1 VWLPAGTNPSIF
13 PLVSSEKVLANL
25 NLALIRISE
34 HGWYHFTPIGQEVR
48 ITKLSPQN
56 KANRSIFVANFF
68 FSRLFMARLHSSLSN
83 CLLAV
88 LICLVLDSIAL
99 AHPMGNFS
107 ISHYSSLKVEMSGV
121 ELLYIIDMAEVPT
134 FQDKPELDANSD
146 GSSGPGEKEHYL
158 AKKAELLTR
167 GLLLRMNSVDLKL
180 RQVSKQLDLL
190 PGGLNLP
197 TTKIRLHFRADYEP
211 SQLKQVNALDFQDN
225 NFPGRLGWK
234 EIVAQATDGAE
245 LVESSVP
252 AADKTQ
258 ELSVYP
264 EDPTVSPPQDLK
276 AQLKIRI
283 PTQLS
288 LTTSAQTGNQ
298 GTGASASGLSMA
310 ANTRSFQQNDARTQA
325 EHQRLTRL
333 LSSSIV
339 STNVILLAMFVAF
352 GLGAFHALSPG
363 HGKTV
368 VGAYL
373 VGTRGTAKHAILL
386 GGIVT
391 ITHTL
396 GVFLLG
402 LVTLYAS
409 KYVLPEKLYPWLGF
423 FSGLAVVVIGLSLFL
438 QRYRNLHAGS
448 STSHGHGHEHGH
460 EHLHKQDHRPSHDDH
475 PHDHSHEHGHSHAGL
490 VEPAHY
496 HEHSHTH
503 DQGHTHAHSHAPE
516 SHHHDH
522 DDPDSHQH
530 HHPHDHS
537 HSHDHAHGPLT
548 HTHGGVTHSHDYNNV
563 RFKDLF
569 ALGVSGG
576 IVPCPSALV
585 VLLSAISL
593 NRVGLGLL
601 MIVAFSLGLALV
613 LMAIGLLMVYAR
625 GFMERLGGGG
635 RLWQTLPVFSPLVIA
650 VLGAVIAVQAL
661 VSAGIVQIQ
670 ITGVN

>member
-1 VWLPAGTNPSIF
+1 MLKSRPSLGSWVL
-13 PLVSSEKVLANL
+13 LVIAWF
-25 NLALIRISE
+25 ALE
-34 HGWYHFTPIGQEVR
+34 
-48 ITKLSPQN
+48 
-56 KANRSIFVANFF
+56 
-68 FSRLFMARLHSSLSN
+68 SL
-83 CLLAV
+83 V
-88 LICLVLDSIAL
+88 L

-107 ISHYSSLKVEMSGV
+107 VSHYSSLKVETSGV
-121 ELLYIIDMAEVPT
+121 ELVYIIDMAEVPT

-146 GSSGPGEKEHYL
+146 GSIGPDEKERYL
-158 AKKAELLTR
+158 AKKAEVLTR
-167 GLLLRMNSVDLKL
+167 GLLLRMNGVDLKL
-180 RQVSKQLDLL
+180 REVSRQLDLL
-190 PGGLNLP
+190 PGGLNLL
-197 TTKIRLHFRADYEP
+197 TTKIKLLFRVDFDP
-211 SQLKQVNALDFQDN
+211 SRPEEVNSLDFQDN

-234 EIVAQATDGAE
+234 EIVAQASSGAE

-258 ELSVYP
+258 ELSIYP
-264 EDPTVSPPQDLK
+264 EDPSVSPPQDLT
-276 AQLKIRI
+276 ARLRIRI
-283 PTQLS
+283 PAQFS
-288 LTTSAQTGNQ
+288 SKAPAQTGQ
-298 GTGASASGLSMA
+298 RGTDASPSNLSMA
-310 ANTRSFQQNDARTQA
+310 ATTRSFQQSDARTQT
-325 EHQRLTRL
+325 EQQHLTRL
-333 LSSSIV
+333 LSSSV
-339 STNVILLAMFVAF
+339 VNGNVILLAMLVAF

-409 KYVLPEKLYPWLGF
+409 KYILPEKLYPWLGF

-438 QRYRNLHAGS
+438 QRYRNLHAGW
-448 STSHGHGHEHGH
+448 STSPGHGHEQGH
-460 EHLHKQDHRPSHDDH
+460 EHDHHD
-475 PHDHSHEHGHSHAGL
+475 DHSHEHSHDRLAEHSHQQEQGRT
-490 VEPAHY
+490 HD
-496 HEHSHTH
+496 HSHTH
-503 DQGHTHAHSHAPE
+503 SHEPQ

-522 DDPDSHQH
+522 DDSHAH
-530 HHPHDHS
+530 RHPHK
-537 HSHDHAHGPLT
+537 HSHDHAHDHGSLT
-548 HTHGGVTHSHDYNNV
+548 HTHGGVTHNHDYSNV

-625 GFMERLGGGG
+625 GFMERVGNRG
-635 RLWQTLPVFSPLVIA
+635 RLWQTLPVFSPLIIA
-650 VLGAVIAVQAL
+650 ALGVVIAVQAL
-661 VSAGIVQIQ
+661 VGAGIVQIQ
-670 ITGVN
+670 ISGVN